1 MTKLPRIVIDTN
13 VVVAGLRSRRGWS
26 FDLLSRVGDGDFDHV
41 VTVPLLM
48 EYEDVLLREGMV
60 PLTSS
65 AVNDVLDYLCASG
78 VRQPIHF
85 LWRPRL
91 PDVRDDLVL
100 EAAVNGGCRWIVTHN
115 LRHFGPAQSL
125 GVRAAS
131 PRDFVQTL
139 TQENP
144 R

>member
-1 MTKLPRIVIDTN
+1 MFSTTK
-13 VVVAGLRSRRGWS
+13 
-26 FDLLSRVGDGDFDHV
+26 
-41 VTVPLLM
+41 
-48 EYEDVLLREGMV
+48 
-60 PLTSS
+60 
-65 AVNDVLDYLCASG
+65 CASG

-115 LRHFGPAQSL
+115 LRHFEPAQSL

-131 PRDFVQTL
+131 PREFVQVL
-139 TQENP
+139 IKESS